1 MLAQILAIAV
11 ALGSGLLFLTAFIF
25 PKLHRQDD
33 FFWSTVGLFYALV
46 LWVCAGQM
54 AGAILLGQ
62 LTSVILLGWFA
73 WETLRLRQA
82 IADPNKIPNLDKV
95 SLVGYVKDRFKKP
108 KAASTPATK
117 KTQKASPDSSKTT
130 APETETPETSAPS
143 ESTETAPVASPAA
156 EEPTPE
162 PTTPSAP
169 KGSDE
174 TDSTDPVPAPKTTE
188 VPAETPVEASAPAA
202 TETASDAITAPPIT
216 AQPSKKGFSFGR
228 LFGRKPAASAAPT
241 ESTTPEGDADIE
253 QIFAEADAPAPDTA
267 PSDVTDETAPPEEPQ
282 AESAEA
288 ATQAETEVSLEL
300 EETPKTEETPKD

>member
-62 LTSVILLGWFA
+62 LASVILLGWFA

-82 IADPNKIPNLDKV
+82 ITDPSKIPNLDKV
-95 SLVGYVKDRFKKP
+95 SLVGYVKDRFKKSKVAP
-108 KAASTPATK
+108 APAT
-117 KTQKASPDSSKTT
+117 QKNQKSSSDSSKTT
-130 APETETPETSAPS
+130 DPAKEAPETSTPS
-143 ESTETAPVASPAA
+143 ESPATAPVTSPEA
-156 EEPTPE
+156 EKPTPE
-162 PTTPSAP
+162 PATPSAP
-169 KGSDE
+169 KDLDKA
-174 TDSTDPVPAPKTTE
+174 DSTKPVPSPEEASEAPTE
-188 VPAETPVEASAPAA
+188 VSDTPETE
-202 TETASDAITAPPIT
+202 SDAITDPPIT

-228 LFGRKPAASAAPT
+228 LFGRKTASTAAPT
-241 ESTTPEGDADIE
+241 ESTASAGDEDID
-253 QIFAEADAPAPDTA
+253 QIFAEEKDASEPDTA
-267 PSDVTDETAPPEEPQ
+267 VNDVTDETSPLEEPQ

-288 ATQAETEVSLEL
+288 ATQAETEASVEL
-300 EETPKTEETPKD
+300 DETSKTEDTPKD

>member
-62 LTSVILLGWFA
+62 LASVILLSWFA

-82 IADPNKIPNLDKV
+82 IADPSKIPNLDKV

-108 KAASTPATK
+108 KAASVPATK

-130 APETETPETSAPS
+130 APETETPETPVPS

-169 KGSDE
+169 KDSDE

-188 VPAETPVEASAPAA
+188 VPAETSVEASATAA

-228 LFGRKPAASAAPT
+228 LFGRKPAATPAPRG
-241 ESTTPEGDADIE
+241 STTPEGDADIE
-253 QIFAEADAPAPDTA
+253 QIFAEADAPTA
-267 PSDVTDETAPPEEPQ
+267 DTAPPEEPQ
-282 AESAEA
+282 AESTEA
-288 ATQAETEVSLEL
+288 ATQAETEVSPEL
-300 EETPKTEETPKD
+300 EETSKTEETPKD

>member
-62 LTSVILLGWFA
+62 LASVILLGWFA

-82 IADPNKIPNLDKV
+82 IADPSKIPNLDKV

-108 KAASTPATK
+108 KVTSAPATK
-117 KTQKASPDSSKTT
+117 KTQKSSSDSSKTT
-130 APETETPETSAPS
+130 DLAKEAPETSTPS
-143 ESTETAPVASPAA
+143 ESPETAPVTSPEA
-156 EEPTPE
+156 EKPTPE
-162 PTTPSAP
+162 PATPSAS
-169 KGSDE
+169 KDLDKA
-174 TDSTDPVPAPKTTE
+174 DSTKPVPSPEEASETPTE
-188 VPAETPVEASAPAA
+188 VSDTPETE
-202 TETASDAITAPPIT
+202 SDAITDPPIT

-228 LFGRKPAASAAPT
+228 LFGRKTASTAAPT
-241 ESTTPEGDADIE
+241 ETSASAGDEDIE
-253 QIFAEADAPAPDTA
+253 QIFAEEKDVPEPDPAVN
-267 PSDVTDETAPPEEPQ
+267 DVTDETSSLEEPQ

-288 ATQAETEVSLEL
+288 ATQAETEASVEL
-300 EETPKTEETPKD
+300 DETSKTKDTPKD